1 MLSKVD
7 FYPKSLQRKYNVEL
21 LYSAFKLAEI
31 RFPSCSSEDPRGFL
45 LPGLRNLLRLSSHTR
60 FLSYT
65 PSSRAS
71 HSCTLFHA
79 SSAAF
84 DSQLE

>member
-1 MLSKVD
+1 MVSKVD
-7 FYPKSLQRKYNVEL
+7 FCPKSLQRKYNGEL

-31 RFPSCSSEDPRGFL
+31 LFLSCSSQDPRGFL
-45 LPGLRNLLRLSSHTR
+45 LPGLRSFLRLSSHTR
-60 FLSYT
+60 FLSFAI
-65 PSSRAS
+65 SSRAS
-71 HSCTLFHA
+71 HSRTLFHA